1 LHSFKPIYSRI
12 AVLLMCGLLFGC
24 VSGPET
30 RKTEGTNPQTP
41 RTPFTWGI
49 LSECK
54 GCVIF
59 KENKK
64 TDVGFYIVVVT
75 WKTQGELEVIES
87 IDYDLQPTK
96 WLESQENM
104 DELQRVAVKGGLRY
118 VKLMEDYTAE
128 ELEAA
133 RDICRKPIANK

>member
-1 LHSFKPIYSRI
+1 
-12 AVLLMCGLLFGC
+12 LLIGC
-24 VSGPET
+24 ASGPAS
-30 RKTEGTNPQTP
+30 RASEGTKPQEIRAP
-41 RTPFTWGI
+41 IAWGV

-64 TDVGFYIVVVT
+64 TDVGFYVVVVT

-87 IDYDLQPTK
+87 VGYDLQPKK
-96 WLESQENM
+96 WLQNQENI
-104 DELQRVAVKGGLRY
+104 DELQRRAMKDGVRY
-118 VKLMEDYTAE
+118 VKLMEDYTPE

-133 RDICRKPIANK
+133 RAICRKPIANK